1 MQRGQP
7 AQTGYVCMCVCVSV
21 NEDNEAVNRK
31 VPLAGIR
38 STFHWHLPESSRQQ
52 NMCATPVFKRF
63 EAKHFTGSGAATGQ
77 CFFQTLHR
85 CFVSWGTEVEIWFEF
100 QSPFGLVHGKHR
112 NASCREGEPRVWWLR
127 HYENL
132 VCVCVRVNINCRHCC
147 WESSARK
154 CELCRVCHITAR

>member
-1 MQRGQP
+1 MCTIRRAERCKEDNQLRLGMC
-7 AQTGYVCMCVCVSV
+7 ACVCVSV

-38 STFHWHLPESSRQQ
+38 STFHWHLPESSRRQ
-52 NMCATPVFKRF
+52 NMCATPVSRDLKPSILQAAGQRQASVFFK
-63 EAKHFTGSGAATGQ
+63 
-77 CFFQTLHR
+77 LWHR

-100 QSPFGLVHGKHR
+100 QSPFGFVHGKHR

-132 VCVCVRVNINCRHCC
+132 VCVCACQYKL
-147 WESSARK
+147 SALLLGKQRT
-154 CELCRVCHITAR
+154 EMRAL